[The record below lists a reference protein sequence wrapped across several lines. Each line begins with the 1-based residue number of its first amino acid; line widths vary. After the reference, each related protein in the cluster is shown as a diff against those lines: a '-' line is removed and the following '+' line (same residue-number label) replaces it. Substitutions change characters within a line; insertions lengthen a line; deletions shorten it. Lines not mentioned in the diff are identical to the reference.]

1 MNLRDY
7 LKKKGLKQYFI
18 ASQLGI
24 SRAHFHRLLNGT
36 GMPSLEIAVKI
47 ELLTNGEV
55 TPKELYLEAVAK
67 KELERKKEGLDG
79 QSDSVKFLL
88 P

>member
-1 MNLRDY
+1 MNLKDY
-7 LKKKGLKQYFI
+7 LKKKGLKQYFV
-18 ASQLGI
+18 AAQLGI
-24 SRAHFHRLLNGT
+24 TPAHFHRILNGI
-36 GMPSLEIAVKI
+36 GCPSLEIAVKI

-67 KELERKKEGLDG
+67 KELERKKVDLDG
-79 QSDSVKFLL
+79 QSDSEKFLL